1 MADGGASTKR
11 KRAVTFGPDG
21 VLPGDAHQK
30 EANRRRPARADPDYE
45 DDEVVVE
52 EHRPQAASGEDTDED
67 DDDDEGEVERLDA
80 AGDVAAVLPSA
91 ASAAAET
98 KKAKLKRALGEKK
111 TERMAEEF
119 NDAGD
124 AFEPFNL
131 RRERED
137 GHFDASGEFVWKKK
151 SADDYDAWID
161 SIDSLDPRARSEMQ
175 RAAAGASRIRNPGT
189 GGEGAGDDDEED
201 DDVDEDDVEEEE
213 ADAAPADAGARK
225 AASLSVI
232 LGLLQPKGET
242 VAAALRRLSGH
253 GGSTGPKPKGG
264 RVPPPSARAAASA
277 SLPGRDM
284 VAFDRLTEAA
294 DYLCGAGGLADV
306 YGMDA
311 RKIAWELDDAGGAK
325 IESDS
330 GLERAHASSLL
341 SSAALAPKAT
351 LEPSRVAAT
360 TAAAAIAASVPST
373 ALWMYKL
380 SSDDP
385 TAATFGPFPA
395 AQMETWRT
403 LGFFAAQTV
412 WVAKTPTPLG
422 GGGGSA
428 AVADDGVD
436 IFEGAG
442 TYLPATPAAPQWAN
456 VSDVQHF

>member
-1 MADGGASTKR
+1 MADGGATTKR

-21 VLPGDAHQK
+21 ALSGDAHQR
-30 EANRRRPARADPDYE
+30 EASRRRPARADLDE

-91 ASAAAET
+91 ASAAAEK

-189 GGEGAGDDDEED
+189 GEGAGDDDEDD
-201 DDVDEDDVEEEE
+201 DDVDEDDVEEE
-213 ADAAPADAGARK
+213 ADAVPADAGARK
-225 AASLSVI
+225 AASLSAI

-253 GGSTGPKPKGG
+253 GGSGGPKPKGG
-264 RVPPPSARAAASA
+264 RVPPPSARAAAAA

-284 VAFDRLTEAA
+284 AAFDHLTEAA

-306 YGMDA
+306 YSMDA

-325 IESDS
+325 SDS
-330 GLERAHASSLL
+330 GSGVERAQASSLP
-341 SSAALAPKAT
+341 SSAALAPKAA
-351 LEPSRVAAT
+351 LEPSRVAT
-360 TAAAAIAASVPST
+360 TSAAAPITASVPST

-395 AQMETWRT
+395 AQMEAWRT
-403 LGFFAAQTV
+403 LGFFAAQKV
-412 WVAKTPTPLG
+412 WVAKAPPPLQG
-422 GGGGSA
+422 QGGGGSA
-428 AVADDGVD
+428 AVGDDDCD

-442 TYLPATPAAPQWAN
+442 TYLPAAPTAPQWTN
-456 VSDVQHF
+456 VSDMHQF